1 MMASRIPLSERLVT
15 APGHGASVNRSG
27 SGNSGRNRRKERS
40 RSLGVS
46 TIWSSR
52 MSGPSSPWRRMS
64 RISDWPTRRKK
75 TLMTSAVRTAAT
87 NRSWNSSVA
96 GSIGAPCRV
105 AIEVDR
111 SRRARRAKST
121 LPTST
126 TDQGGAAADRLVDD
140 AEHRR
145 VEATVAGDHL
155 PPIGIERFV
164 VVGRRLAAGFED
176 HQAARADV
184 PGLEWSFPETV
195 EAPGGD
201 VAEVQGRGSVAAG
214 SLRGVEEDVPDG
226 RGFAALLDVVGEA

>member
-75 TLMTSAVRTAAT
+75 TLITSAVRTAAT
-87 NRSWNSSVA
+87 KRSWKSSVA
-96 GSIGAPCRV
+96 GSIGAPRRV
-105 AIEVDR
+105 AIKVDR
-111 SRRARRAKST
+111 SHRSRRGQST

-126 TDQGGAAADRLVDD
+126 TNQRGAVEDRLTDD
-140 AEHRR
+140 AEHR
-145 VEATVAGDHL
+145 VVDATVAGDDL
-155 PPIGIERFV
+155 PPVGVERLV
-164 VVGRRLAAGFED
+164 VVGRRRAAGFED
-176 HQAARADV
+176 HQTAGGEI
-184 PGLEWSFPETV
+184 PGLERPFPETV
-195 EAPGGD
+195 ETTCRD
-201 VAEVQGRGSVAAG
+201 VAE
-214 SLRGVEEDVPDG
+214 
-226 RGFAALLDVVGEA
+226 